1 MQRHE
6 QIIQLSNHVKDKLKQ
21 HQYPSSPSPLI
32 NSSDEFIEVN
42 TSDDDDDI
50 NNNSKLNIL
59 CFLGK
64 NNFFCQLDSL
74 LITSENVNRRRR
86 RNTFVTYKIKQP
98 PESFFTD
105 GKSHPNPNNISILQ
119 EKYAKQQQ
127 CQECIQHKHIIHY
140 ERQRLLRLYDENR
153 NLTEQLRSSVLL
165 NRQYENDIFKL
176 KEHLRIV
183 NSHLYEYHI
192 NFDELKQKIESEKK
206 TTPKIDEEVQE
217 EEDKH
222 DTTLEH
228 IKRLRDEVHMYN
240 RLVNAKQQ
248 EEQKKVNFLF

>member
-42 TSDDDDDI
+42 TSDDDDDDDDI
-50 NNNSKLNIL
+50 NNNN
-59 CFLGK
+59 
-64 NNFFCQLDSL
+64 SL

-86 RNTFVTYKIKQP
+86 RNTFVTYKTKEP

-105 GKSHPNPNNISILQ
+105 GKSHPNPNNISILH

-127 CQECIQHKHIIHY
+127 CQECIQHKHIVHY

-217 EEDKH
+217 EENKH